1 MLENFFKTIKE
12 NDQNFNKEY
21 QYQEEI
27 VERKERSVLLASGKS
42 SLGVRK
48 DTNGDNEEVFC
59 CLCKN

>member
-48 DTNGDNEEVFC
+48 DTNGD
-59 CLCKN
+59 K